1 MGAIAP
7 VARGAK
13 RGVIPASRQD
23 NMLTRLRKRIADH
36 PWLNARVEDA
46 FAAYVRHAHASGT
59 WDRRGFEAMDEAV
72 AAGEPLIVVL
82 WHQRLFMA
90 SFCFPVALGP
100 ITSLTTSA
108 RAGRLAGQV
117 QARFGFDTIPMSSHR
132 RNVTLSREVL
142 RRIKGGSSVGI
153 AADGPSGPARVLS
166 PVPLAWARVSGVRVF
181 AVAFSARR
189 VLRMPSWDRLMLPL
203 PWTRGVLTCR
213 EWTDI
218 VPRDADEAEME
229 RLRLSLEATLD
240 AVTDEADIAVG
251 RRPEQVPKRPRL

>member
-1 MGAIAP
+1 
-7 VARGAK
+7 
-13 RGVIPASRQD
+13 
-23 NMLTRLRKRIADH
+23 MLTRLRKRIADH
-36 PWLNARVEDA
+36 PGLNARIEDA
-46 FAAYVRHAHASGT
+46 FAAYVRRIHEKGD
-59 WDRRGFEAMDEAV
+59 WDRRGFGPMEDAV

-142 RRIKGGSSVGI
+142 RRIKAGSSVGI
-153 AADGPSGPARVLS
+153 AADGPGGPHRVLS
-166 PVPLAWARVSGVRVF
+166 PVPIAWARVSGVRVF
-181 AVAFSARR
+181 AVAFAASR
-189 VLRMPSWDRLMLPL
+189 VLRLPTWDRLMLPL
-203 PWTRGVLTCR
+203 PGTRGVLTCR
-213 EWTDI
+213 EWTET
-218 VPRDADEAEME
+218 VPREADEAELE

-240 AVTDEADIAVG
+240 AVTDEADIAMG
-251 RRPEQVPKRPRL
+251 RRPEQVQKRPRA